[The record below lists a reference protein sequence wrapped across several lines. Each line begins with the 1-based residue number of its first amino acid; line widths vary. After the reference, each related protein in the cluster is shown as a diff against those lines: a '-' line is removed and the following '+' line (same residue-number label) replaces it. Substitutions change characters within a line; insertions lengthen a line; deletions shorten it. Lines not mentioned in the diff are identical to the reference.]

1 MKRGLELLISKRALL
16 LALLILL
23 AVSAN
28 ASATSWRGIEPLKTR
43 RADVL
48 KVLGT
53 PTTGTADGPL
63 TFKVMGGSVTVFFV
77 DQNLVR
83 AKRLR
88 ADVAGTVLQIVLQ
101 HENSS
106 DTPDSLGLL
115 KNKTFTRED
124 SKEAIIFRN
133 LKDGIV
139 YTFVNGK
146 LKTTRYTFS
155 EDQIG
160 RARH

>member
-1 MKRGLELLISKRALL
+1 MLISRKVLL
-16 LALLILL
+16 LALFILL
-23 AVSAN
+23 AVP
-28 ASATSWRGIEPLKTR
+28 ASAFASSWRGIEPLKTR
-43 RADVL
+43 RSEVL
-48 KVLGT
+48 KILGT
-53 PTTGTADGPL
+53 PTSEAADGPL
-63 TFKVMGGSVTVFFV
+63 TFKVMGGTVTVYFV

-83 AKRLR
+83 TKRLR
-88 ADVAGTVLQIVLQ
+88 ADVGGTVLQIVLQ

-124 SKEAIIFRN
+124 AKEAMIFRD

-155 EDQIG
+155 EDQISH
-160 RARH
+160 ARH

>member
-1 MKRGLELLISKRALL
+1 
-16 LALLILL
+16 
-23 AVSAN
+23 
-28 ASATSWRGIEPLKTR
+28 
-43 RADVL
+43 
-48 KVLGT
+48 
-53 PTTGTADGPL
+53 
-63 TFKVMGGSVTVFFV
+63 
-77 DQNLVR
+77 VR
-83 AKRLR
+83 AKHLR

-124 SKEAIIFRN
+124 AKEAIIFRN

-139 YTFVNGK
+139 YTFLNGK

>member
-1 MKRGLELLISKRALL
+1 MRAPL
-16 LALLILL
+16 LALFILL

-28 ASATSWRGIEPLKTR
+28 ASANSWRGIEPLKTR

-48 KVLGT
+48 RILGT
-53 PTTGTADGPL
+53 PTTEAADGPL
-63 TFKVMGGSVTVFFV
+63 TFKVMGGTVTVFFV

-88 ADVAGTVLQIVLQ
+88 ADLAGTVLQIVLQ

-115 KNKTFTRED
+115 KNKSFTRED
-124 SKEAIIFRN
+124 AKEAIIFRN

-155 EDQIG
+155 DDQIS

>member
-1 MKRGLELLISKRALL
+1 MNRAVKRSSSWRVGVIALL
-16 LALLILL
+16 TFLGS
-23 AVSAN
+23 VTAN
-28 ASATSWRGIEPLKTR
+28 AGSWHGIEPLKTR
-43 RADVL
+43 RAEVL
-48 KVLGT
+48 KILGT
-53 PTTGTADGPL
+53 PVTENADGPL
-63 TFKVMGGSVTVFFV
+63 TFKVNGGIVTVFFV

-106 DTPDSLGLL
+106 DTAESLGLL
-115 KNKTFTRED
+115 NKKGYARED
-124 SKEAIIFRN
+124 AKGAVIFRD
-133 LKDGIV
+133 LKEGIV
-139 YTFVNGK
+139 YTFVNDK

-155 EDQIG
+155 EDQIS

>member
-1 MKRGLELLISKRALL
+1 MKRARRWLISRRALL
-16 LALLILL
+16 PALFILL

-28 ASATSWRGIEPLKTR
+28 ASASTWHGIEPFKTR

-48 KVLGT
+48 KILGT
-53 PTTGTADGPL
+53 PTSEAADGPL
-63 TFKVMGGSVTVFFV
+63 TFKVMGGTVTVFFV

-124 SKEAIIFRN
+124 AKEAIIFRN

-146 LKTTRYTFS
+146 LRTTRYTFS
-155 EDQIG
+155 EDQIS

>member
-1 MKRGLELLISKRALL
+1 MKRGLGLLISRRARL
-16 LALLILL
+16 LALFVLF
-23 AVSAN
+23 AVSGN
-28 ASATSWRGIEPLKTR
+28 ASATTWHGIEPLKTR

-48 KVLGT
+48 RLLGT
-53 PTTGTADGPL
+53 PTTEAADGPL
-63 TFKVMGGSVTVFFV
+63 TFKVMGGVVTVFFV

-88 ADVAGTVLQIVLQ
+88 ADLAGTVLQIVLQ

-115 KNKTFTRED
+115 KNKAFTRED
-124 SKEAIIFRN
+124 TKEANIFRN

>member
-1 MKRGLELLISKRALL
+1 MKRDLGLLLSRRALPLALFML
-16 LALLILL
+16 LAL
-23 AVSAN
+23 SAN
-28 ASATSWRGIEPLKTR
+28 ASASSWHGIEPLKTR

-48 KVLGT
+48 KILGT
-53 PTTGTADGPL
+53 PTTEAADGPL
-63 TFKVMGGSVTVFFV
+63 TFKVMGGTVTVFFV

-88 ADVAGTVLQIVLQ
+88 AELAGTVLQIVLQ

-124 SKEAIIFRN
+124 AKEAIIFRN

-155 EDQIG
+155 EDQIS

>member
-1 MKRGLELLISKRALL
+1 MKLRPELLISMRALL
-16 LALLILL
+16 IALLLL

-28 ASATSWRGIEPLKTR
+28 ASATPWRGIEPLKTR

-48 KVLGT
+48 KILGP
-53 PTTGTADGPL
+53 PTTEAADGPM
-63 TFKVMGGSVTVFFV
+63 TFKVMGGTVTVFFV

-124 SKEAIIFRN
+124 AKEATIFRN

>member
-1 MKRGLELLISKRALL
+1 MKRASRLFVTARAAALVLFALL
-16 LALLILL
+16 V
-23 AVSAN
+23 VSAN
-28 ASATSWRGIEPLKTR
+28 ANAGSWRGIEPLKSR

-48 KVLGT
+48 KILGT
-53 PTTGTADGPL
+53 PLTEAANGPL
-63 TFKVMGGSVTVFFV
+63 TFQVMGGTVAVFFV
-77 DQNLVR
+77 DQNMVR

-88 ADVAGTVLQIVLQ
+88 QDLAGTVLQIVLQ

-106 DTPDSLGLL
+106 DTADSLGLL
-115 KNKTFTRED
+115 KNHSFTRED
-124 SKEAIIFRN
+124 AKEAVIFRN

-146 LKTTRYTFS
+146 LRTTRYTFS
-155 EDQIG
+155 EDQIS

>member
-1 MKRGLELLISKRALL
+1 MKRMLRWTWLRAVALGMFALL
-16 LALLILL
+16 AFSTT
-23 AVSAN
+23 AHAG
-28 ASATSWRGIEPLKTR
+28 TWHGIEPLKSR

-48 KVLGT
+48 KILGT
-53 PTTGTADGPL
+53 PVSATGEGPR
-63 TFKVMGGSVTVFFV
+63 TFKVMGGTVTIYFV

-88 ADVAGTVLQIVLQ
+88 SDLAGTVLQIVLQ

-106 DTPDSLGLL
+106 DTPDSLGLA
-115 KNKTFTRED
+115 KNHSYTRDNE
-124 SKEAIIFRN
+124 KEAVIFRN
-133 LKDGIV
+133 LKEGIV
-139 YTFVNGK
+139 YTFVNDK

-155 EDQIG
+155 EDQIS

>member
-1 MKRGLELLISKRALL
+1 MKRSSRLLISWRVLP
-16 LALLILL
+16 LALFTLL
-23 AVSAN
+23 AVSVN
-28 ASATSWRGIEPLKTR
+28 ASAGSWHGIEPLKTR

-48 KVLGT
+48 KILGT
-53 PTTGTADGPL
+53 PVKEAADGPL
-63 TFKVMGGSVTVFFV
+63 TFPVMGGTVTVFFV

-88 ADVAGTVLQIVLQ
+88 ADVVGTVLQIVLQ

-106 DTPDSLGLL
+106 DTPDTLDLP
-115 KNKTFTRED
+115 KNNNYTRED
-124 SKEAIIFRN
+124 AKGAVIFRD
-133 LKDGIV
+133 LKEGIV
-139 YTFVNGK
+139 YTFMNGK

-155 EDQIG
+155 ENQIS

>member
-1 MKRGLELLISKRALL
+1 MEHNPVSLISRRALL
-16 LALLILL
+16 LALFTLL

-28 ASATSWRGIEPLKTR
+28 ASAGSWRGIEPLKTS

-48 KVLGT
+48 KILGT
-53 PTTGTADGPL
+53 PITEAAEGPL
-63 TFKVMGGSVTVFFV
+63 TFKVMGGTVTVFFV

-88 ADVAGTVLQIVLQ
+88 ADVSGTVLQIVLQ

-106 DTPDSLGLL
+106 DTPDSLALL

-124 SKEAIIFRN
+124 AKDAIIFRN

-139 YTFVNGK
+139 YTFLKGK

-155 EDQIG
+155 DDQIS

>member
-53 PTTGTADGPL
+53 PTTETADGPL

>member
-1 MKRGLELLISKRALL
+1 MKRGLGLLLSRRALL
-16 LALLILL
+16 LALLMLL

-28 ASATSWRGIEPLKTR
+28 ASAWHGIEPLKTR

-48 KVLGT
+48 KILGT
-53 PTTGTADGPL
+53 PTAGAAADGPL
-63 TFKVMGGSVTVFFV
+63 TFKVMGGTVTVFFV

-124 SKEAIIFRN
+124 AKEAIIFRN

-155 EDQIG
+155 EDQIS

>member
-1 MKRGLELLISKRALL
+1 MSCALKTSFSCRVSLL
-16 LALLILL
+16 LFALFVFSVT
-23 AVSAN
+23 ADAG
-28 ASATSWRGIEPLKTR
+28 SWHGIEPLKTS
-43 RADVL
+43 RAEVI
-48 KVLGT
+48 KILGT
-53 PTTGTADGPL
+53 PVSETANGPL
-63 TFKVMGGSVTVFFV
+63 TFQVMGGTVTVFFV

-83 AKRLR
+83 TKRLR

-106 DTPDSLGLL
+106 DTAESLGLP
-115 KNKTFTRED
+115 KNKSFTRED
-124 SKEAIIFRN
+124 SKGAVIFRD
-133 LKDGIV
+133 LKEGIV

-155 EDQIG
+155 ENQIS

>member
-1 MKRGLELLISKRALL
+1 L
-16 LALLILL
+16 LALLLFP
-23 AVSAN
+23 
-28 ASATSWRGIEPLKTR
+28 ATAQAGSWRGIEPLKTS
-43 RADVL
+43 RAEVL

-53 PTTGTADGPL
+53 PIDNGDGPL
-63 TFKVMGGSVTVFFV
+63 TFKVMGGTVTVFFV

-83 AKRLR
+83 AKHLR

-115 KNKTFTRED
+115 KTKAFTRED
-124 SKEAIIFRN
+124 AKEAIIFRN

-139 YTFVNGK
+139 YTFLKGK

-155 EDQIG
+155 DDQIS

>member
-1 MKRGLELLISKRALL
+1 MKRRLGLLITKRTLLPALL
-16 LALLILL
+16 VLF
-23 AVSAN
+23 AVPAN
-28 ASATSWRGIEPLKTR
+28 TSATSWRGIEPLKTR
-43 RADVL
+43 RADVI
-48 KVLGT
+48 KILGT
-53 PTTGTADGPL
+53 PTTEAADGPL
-63 TFKVMGGSVTVFFV
+63 TFKVMGGTVTVFFV

-83 AKRLR
+83 AKHLR

-124 SKEAIIFRN
+124 AKEAIIFRN

-139 YTFVNGK
+139 YTFVNSK